1 METVLMVTRLKT
13 VLGFLTATIFNS
25 VQVRK
30 IFFSCELHKKQ
41 TTLFLFFLI
50 QPLQICL
57 RSLQVSGEINLLNM
71 YIKY

>member
-25 VQVRK
+25 VQAK
-30 IFFSCELHKKQ
+30 ENIFSRELHKKQ
-41 TTLFLFFLI
+41 TTLFIFFLI

-71 YIKY
+71 YIKC

>member
-13 VLGFLTATIFNS
+13 VLGFLTATIFIS
-25 VQVRK
+25 VQAK
-30 IFFSCELHKKQ
+30 ENIFSRELHKKQ

-71 YIKY
+71 YIKC